1 MVMTRAQVDNLSRE
15 ELIEELIKF
24 LDITDK
30 LNCLNSRFQ
39 DSIKKYDKLNCE
51 LLIS

>member
-1 MVMTRAQVDNLSRE
+1 MVLTRAQVDNLSRE
-15 ELIEELIKF
+15 ELIKELIKF

-39 DSIKKYDKLNCE
+39 DFIKKCDKLNSE